1 MRPLWRWLRLTIFL
15 GPAVHRLDGR
25 LARISLFMEKIM
37 SLAEEIKAKLDAIN
51 LATNNLA
58 LVVADIR
65 SQLGNPSVTEA
76 EKQELLGLLDGV
88 VSQLNG
94 IAADPNNPVPP
105 APLLSVKKK

>member
-1 MRPLWRWLRLTIFL
+1 MKPILRWIRLTFFL

-25 LARISLFMEKIM
+25 LARMSLFMERIM

-51 LATNNLA
+51 TATNNLA
-58 LVVADIR
+58 TVVADIR